1 MRTLCIL
8 TPTNTCGICT
18 SFGCIL
24 YDPVFGSV
32 VFQADSENSNGVIFD
47 SSNSAIERQR
57 HMQPGTHP
65 SSYPVTRFLK
75 DDHRRLEQLLNKAMI
90 TGGRIDQGHYD
101 EFRSGL
107 LRHIG
112 MEEKILLPAAQ
123 RSNGGA
129 PLSIASTLRLD
140 HGAIAAL
147 LMPTPT
153 PELIAVLRSILNK
166 HNEVEEGGDGLYAI
180 CDKLAGAQTEDLIA
194 KLRAAPA
201 VAVLPHSDTPAV
213 LGAVRRALE
222 RAKYES
228 LSNSMPF

>member
-1 MRTLCIL
+1 
-8 TPTNTCGICT
+8 
-18 SFGCIL
+18 
-24 YDPVFGSV
+24 
-32 VFQADSENSNGVIFD
+32 
-47 SSNSAIERQR
+47 
-57 HMQPGTHP
+57 MQPDTHP

-75 DDHRRLEQLLNKAMI
+75 DDHRRLEKLLNKAMI

-101 EFRSGL
+101 EFRAGL

-129 PLSIASTLRLD
+129 PLSIAATLRLD
-140 HGAIAAL
+140 HAAIAAL

-153 PELIAVLRSILNK
+153 PKLIAVLRSILNK
-166 HNEVEEGGDGLYAI
+166 HNEVEEGLDGLYAT
-180 CDKLAGAQTEDLIA
+180 CDKLAGAQTEDLLA
-194 KLRAAPA
+194 KLRAAPT

-228 LSNSMPF
+228 LSDSMPSS